1 MCLLSAYDP
10 SATARRL
17 VQKSPLS
24 ADRAMQPGHQREGA
38 GVVAAFHRKLVFLDG
53 VGDRFGEIG
62 EEFFEPLGFGT
73 VPRPNRYA
81 FPLRL
86 DRLGIVFDGVDYDLA
101 ACLFGSVFEIVL
113 GLGRFT
119 ATLGLLKAAN
129 TPLMVKIGHGWP
141 ICFNRVAISRQAHV
155 APRRPLGDFDRLG
168 QPRQPLPV
176 V

>member
-1 MCLLSAYDP
+1 
-10 SATARRL
+10 
-17 VQKSPLS
+17 V
-24 ADRAMQPGHQREGA
+24 QPGHQDEGA
-38 GVVAAFHRKLVFLDG
+38 GVVAALHGKLVFFEGAGDG
-53 VGDRFGEIG
+53 FREIG
-62 EEFFEPLGFGT
+62 EEFLEPLRFGT
-73 VPRPNRYA
+73 VPRPSRYA
-81 FPLRL
+81 LLLRL
-86 DRLGIVFDGVDYDLA
+86 DRLGIIFDGVDYDLA